1 MNEQALIEGEAA
13 QKKAD
18 LAMRQAETAAQK
30 KNMGEANA
38 QYQNEH
44 KRLVAAGFPMTWAVP
59 PLLKNVVLGTST
71 AQSEGLSISAEN
83 MQNSQKERARRNTPQ
98 MTCFGRMI
106 LTQRMLNLTQSL
118 NHGQHKMR
126 VMNN

>member
-18 LAMRQAETAAQK
+18 LAMRQGETAAQK

-44 KRLVAAGFPMTWAVP
+44 KRLAAGFPMT
-59 PLLKNVVLGTST
+59 
-71 AQSEGLSISAEN
+71 
-83 MQNSQKERARRNTPQ
+83 
-98 MTCFGRMI
+98 
-106 LTQRMLNLTQSL
+106 
-118 NHGQHKMR
+118 
-126 VMNN
+126 

>member
-1 MNEQALIEGEAA
+1 VRRSCPEGEKENHPRGWLFPGGRGQHATSSIFMNEQALIEGEAA

-44 KRLVAAGFPMTWAVP
+44 KRLVAAGFPMT
-59 PLLKNVVLGTST
+59 
-71 AQSEGLSISAEN
+71 
-83 MQNSQKERARRNTPQ
+83 
-98 MTCFGRMI
+98 
-106 LTQRMLNLTQSL
+106 
-118 NHGQHKMR
+118 
-126 VMNN
+126 